1 MVLISGGGVIS
12 GLDSCGT
19 HPYEPFF
26 QQRNTEGIAGRSC
39 LAILSFFCLYRIQPK
54 VGSTIPTVKIENK
67 KQKSKQI

>member
-26 QQRNTEGIAGRSC
+26 QQGNTEGIAGRSC
-39 LAILSFFCLYRIQPK
+39 LAILSFLPPVLQEITNESK
-54 VGSTIPTVKIENK
+54 T
-67 KQKSKQI
+67 KSKQI

>member
-39 LAILSFFCLYRIQPK
+39 LAILSFFVPSLT
-54 VGSTIPTVKIENK
+54 GNN
-67 KQKSKQI
+67 